1 MGRKIFLLLAALL
14 LLGGCYAAQPLE
26 DPSPSAA
33 ETSTPTAPPTPTPT
47 PTSEP
52 TQEVK
57 ELWGF
62 PIDDTHDAFEVPTG
76 GELGTVLVT
85 VERGE
90 ENEEYGFPLT
100 LSVWTEDDLTT
111 PIQTMEVEE
120 SYYFHWHDV
129 EDANFDGY
137 MDFTYQWLLG
147 AKAGMPHLWLWN
159 EESQQFVEEPA
170 YADIPNPR
178 TDPGTQT
185 ISGYISYSAAGD
197 GEETFHHW
205 EDGHLVCFRKEERTY
220 PDAEG
225 KQEMVIYERVNG
237 KLTEVSREPLVM
249 LG

>member
-1 MGRKIFLLLAALL
+1 MGRKISLLLAALL

-90 ENEEYGFPLT
+90 YELDGLYHCTF
-100 LSVWTEDDLTT
+100 SVWDANDLTT
-111 PIQTMEVEE
+111 PIQTFERMGLVR
-120 SYYFHWHDV
+120 WHTLM
-129 EDANFDGY
+129 DANFDGY
-137 MDFTYQWLLG
+137 MDFCYTDYN
-147 AKAGMPHLWLWN
+147 AAAN
-159 EESQQFVEEPA
+159 EAFCLYCWDEEQGQFVLAKEFWGYGIEVDKENKSLSNYVHITL
-170 YADIPNPR
+170 YAWA
-178 TDPGTQT
+178 T
-185 ISGYISYSAAGD
+185 
-197 GEETFHHW
+197 ETYRW
-205 EDGHLVCFRKEERTY
+205 EDGELVCFRIEECEVLN
-220 PDAEG
+220 DEL
-225 KQEMVIYERVNG
+225 QSVERVTSEWIDG
-237 KLTEVSREPLVM
+237 QWQEVSRETYAMQGL
-249 LG
+249 